1 MKVFFLVYS
10 TNKKRKRRDKKN
22 VKRKSAPVRTLQSG
36 DRKGKVEIR
45 KEKSAVRSQRTLTL
59 KPTVGTVFN
68 VLPATR
74 RKKRVVFPAASRPTR
89 STRRCFLDLYR
100 AHPCPI
106 FVGAV
111 VVIDVHKFFRTH
123 AVRSLRPLGDDDDFR
138 PKANIA

>member
-1 MKVFFLVYS
+1 MKLCKFAKREGGTGGEGIFLVYS
-10 TNKKRKRRDKKN
+10 RNKNRKTREKKN
-22 VKRKSAPVRTLQSG
+22 LKRNRHPCAHY
-36 DRKGKVEIR
+36 KVEMG

-74 RKKRVVFPAASRPTR
+74 RKNRVVFPAASRPTR
-89 STRRCFLDLYR
+89 STRRSFLDLYR

-111 VVIDVHKFFRTH
+111 VVIDGRCE
-123 AVRSLRPLGDDDDFR
+123 AWWCS
-138 PKANIA
+138 I